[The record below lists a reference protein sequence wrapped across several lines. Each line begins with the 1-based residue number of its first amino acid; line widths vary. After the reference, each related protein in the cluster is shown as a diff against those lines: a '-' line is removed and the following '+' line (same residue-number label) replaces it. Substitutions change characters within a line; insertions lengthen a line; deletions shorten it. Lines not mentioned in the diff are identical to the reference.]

1 MTQTLIFLPSRP
13 LFLQALRYPNSI
25 DLALTLHVFTS
36 FTRAFPS
43 QREGGD
49 EKAAWRG
56 KRSAFSFK
64 LVPFLCSISF
74 YTTTVPLK
82 LYFQSS
88 CIHLTFFCV
97 SMSMRVGYTRE
108 EREKERESGTNN
120 NPRATVPHIPP
131 CSASRSHKWTP
142 TRSSTDETYGSH
154 LRGGGTEKRK
164 EKQMGGG
171 RRETAAPDLPPC
183 APTVGALLSY
193 VYVCNRVETPCTLVR

>member
-25 DLALTLHVFTS
+25 DLALTLPLFMS
-36 FTRAFPS
+36 FTRVCPS
-43 QREGGD
+43 QREGGG

-56 KRSAFSFK
+56 KRSSAFSF
-64 LVPFLCSISF
+64 VPFLCSVFFNS
-74 YTTTVPLK
+74 TTVPSKTVLSEQ
-82 LYFQSS
+82 LYPSNFLL
-88 CIHLTFFCV
+88 CLNEHARWI
-97 SMSMRVGYTRE
+97 RTRG

-164 EKQMGGG
+164 EKQKLAERWAESVLTRFFCTFA
-171 RRETAAPDLPPC
+171 RRYKNKLR
-183 APTVGALLSY
+183 S
-193 VYVCNRVETPCTLVR
+193 N